1 MASIVLDRASLTF
14 HVRQQH
20 QITLKEYVL
29 KGMFRQ
35 SRNPLFEVKALQDL
49 SLNIADGERVG
60 VIGANGSG
68 KSTLLRLMAGVY
80 HPTSGR
86 RSVEGKIS
94 ALFDLALGFEMEA
107 NGWKNIRFRGYLQG
121 ESAHGIRRKAQ
132 GIADFSELGD
142 FLRIPVRYYSAG
154 MMVRLAFS
162 AATAIEPEILLVDEV
177 LGAGDLAFQSKAER
191 RLNEMMEKARILVV
205 VSHNLNVLPRLCN
218 TGLWLEKGR
227 VRAKGPI
234 EEVIEAYIEH
244 VGKPEAEAVAA

>member
-1 MASIVLDRASLTF
+1 MAFIELDQVDLTF
-14 HVRQQH
+14 RVRQQR
-20 QITLKEYVL
+20 QITVKEYLL

-35 SRNPLFEVKALQDL
+35 SRNPVLEVRALRDV
-49 SLNIADGERVG
+49 SLDVGDGRRLG

-80 HPTSGR
+80 HPTAGR
-86 RSVEGKIS
+86 RTVVGKVS

-107 NGWKNIRFRGYLQG
+107 NGWKNIRFRGYLNG
-121 ESAHGIRRKAQ
+121 ETSRGIRDKAE

-162 AATAIEPEILLVDEV
+162 AATAIEPEILLIDEV
-177 LGAGDLAFQSKAER
+177 LGAGDLAFQGKAER

-205 VSHNLNVLPRLCN
+205 VSHNLAVLPRLCKD
-218 TGLWLEKGR
+218 GLWLEKGR
-227 VRAKGPI
+227 VRARGPI
-234 EEVIEAYIEH
+234 DEVIAAYVECT
-244 VGKPEAEAVAA
+244 ERARAVAA

>member
-1 MASIVLDRASLTF
+1 MAFIELDQVDLTF
-14 HVRQQH
+14 RVRQQH
-20 QITLKEYVL
+20 QITVKEYL
-29 KGMFRQ
+29 LRGMFRQ
-35 SRNPLFEVKALQDL
+35 SNNPVLEVRALRDV
-49 SLNIADGERVG
+49 SLHLTDGWRLG

-80 HPTSGR
+80 HPTAGR
-86 RSVEGKIS
+86 RTVEGKVS

-121 ESAHGIRRKAQ
+121 ESSHGIRDKAQ

-142 FLRIPVRYYSAG
+142 FLKIPVRYYSAG

-177 LGAGDLAFQSKAER
+177 LGAGDLAFQGKAER

-205 VSHNLNVLPRLCN
+205 VSHNLAVLPRLCKE
-218 TGLWLEKGR
+218 GLWLEKGR
-227 VRAKGPI
+227 IRAEGPI
-234 EEVIEAYIEH
+234 KDVIAAYVENT
-244 VGKPEAEAVAA
+244 ERARAVAA

>member
-1 MASIVLDRASLTF
+1 MASIVLDQASLTF
-14 HVRQQH
+14 RVRQQH
-20 QITLKEYVL
+20 QITLKEYIL

-35 SRNPLFEVKALQDL
+35 SCNPLFEVKALQNL
-49 SLNIADGERVG
+49 SVQITDGERVG

-80 HPTSGR
+80 PPTSGR

-94 ALFDLALGFEMEA
+94 SLFDLALGFEMEA

-142 FLRIPVRYYSAG
+142 FLRIPVRYYSTG

-177 LGAGDLAFQSKAER
+177 LGAGDLAFQGKAER

-218 TGLWLEKGR
+218 TGLWLEKGC

-234 EEVIEAYIEH
+234 KDVIAAYIEN
-244 VGKPEAEAVAA
+244 VKKPEAVAA